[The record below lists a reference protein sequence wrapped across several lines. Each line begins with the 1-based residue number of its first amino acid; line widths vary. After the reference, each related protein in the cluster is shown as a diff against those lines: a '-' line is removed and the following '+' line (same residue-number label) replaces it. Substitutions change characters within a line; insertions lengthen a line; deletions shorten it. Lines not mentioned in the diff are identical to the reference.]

1 MISQVKIQTESGY
14 WGYAPPENFLIKGL
28 ENLPFSA
35 ETSTEENAVV
45 SCLFYPSLVLSVKVD
60 FHCRVIYRAYTRK
73 FYARKM
79 YQSSRFNDKKRA
91 FSGNKKYLF
100 FHVSVACVQ
109 TSPLSFFACNKGNKR
124 RLHAGKCFGYT
135 CMHGRMCL
143 DGRYAPGSFN
153 CS

>member
-14 WGYAPPENFLIKGL
+14 WEYAPPENFVIKGL

-35 ETSTEENAVV
+35 ETNTQENAVV

-79 YQSSRFNDKKRA
+79 YQSSRFNDKNGLFQEIKSIYFSMFRLYMYARA
-91 FSGNKKYLF
+91 YVLRWTLLGVLIAVNAGFL
-100 FHVSVACVQ
+100 V
-109 TSPLSFFACNKGNKR
+109 LSAN
-124 RLHAGKCFGYT
+124 LHG
-135 CMHGRMCL
+135 
-143 DGRYAPGSFN
+143 
-153 CS
+153 

>member
-35 ETSTEENAVV
+35 QTNTKENAVV
-45 SCLFYPSLVLSVKVD
+45 SCLFYQSLVLSVKAG

-79 YQSSRFNDKKRA
+79 YQSSRFN
-91 FSGNKKYLF
+91 NKKGLF
-100 FHVSVACVQ
+100 QEIKSIYFSM
-109 TSPLSFFACNKGNKR
+109 F
-124 RLHAGKCFGYT
+124 RLYMYARDG
-135 CMHGRMCL
+135 MCL
-143 DGRYAPGSFN
+143 DGRSWEF
-153 CS
+153 

>member
-14 WGYAPPENFLIKGL
+14 WEYAPPENFVIKGL

-35 ETSTEENAVV
+35 ETNTQENAVV

-79 YQSSRFNDKKRA
+79 YQSSRFNDKNGLFQEIKSIY
-91 FSGNKKYLF
+91 FSMF
-100 FHVSVACVQ
+100 
-109 TSPLSFFACNKGNKR
+109 
-124 RLHAGKCFGYT
+124 RLYMYARDG
-135 CMHGRMCL
+135 MCL
-143 DGRYAPGSFN
+143 DGRSWEF
-153 CS
+153 